1 MLTVAHTSY
10 LINTLDVYNHLAHYS
25 ITMSNSDSPLQANSF
40 TVNLP
45 EFLAQ
50 LMKEVKIFILVY
62 LSQGQEQ
69 TSPDILSSAVN
80 D

>member
-10 LINTLDVYNHLAHYS
+10 LINTLDVHNHLPHYS

-50 LMKEVKIFILVY
+50 LMKEVNIFILVY

-69 TSPDILSSAVN
+69 TSHDILSSAVN

>member
-10 LINTLDVYNHLAHYS
+10 LINTLDVHDYLPHYS

-40 TVNLP
+40 TVDLP

-50 LMKEVKIFILVY
+50 SMKEVKIFILVY
-62 LSQGQEQ
+62 LSQARVKNKHLLI
-69 TSPDILSSAVN
+69 S
-80 D
+80 